1 MIDFYAHLFACALF
15 IIGLIGL
22 IRHHSNL
29 IILLM
34 CLELMLLGVNTN
46 FIAFSRA
53 QQNLD
58 GQFIVLFVMTIA
70 AAEVAIALA
79 LIVKIFR
86 DKKDVAL
93 TSLEHMRG

>member
-1 MIDFYAHLFACALF
+1 MIDFYAHLFACSLF
-15 IIGLIGL
+15 VIGLIGL
-22 IRHHSNL
+22 IRNHSNL

-53 QQNLD
+53 HQDFD
-58 GQFIVLFVMTIA
+58 GQFIVLFIMTLA

-86 DKKDVAL
+86 KKKDVAL
-93 TSLEHMRG
+93 MSLEHMRG